1 MDDSRCIVD
10 DGWQL
15 HSLEQPV
22 DQDRRGRRGHA
33 RNSRRNL
40 STFAHCLSVRH
51 CCAPVA
57 FSPRSRGTV
66 VSLLAAHAR
75 DGSDGSSIDSSP

>member
-15 HSLEQPV
+15 HSLPGLFCGIRPQSPAE
-22 DQDRRGRRGHA
+22 RELR
-33 RNSRRNL
+33 
-40 STFAHCLSVRH
+40 VRD
-51 CCAPVA
+51 VVRYLV
-57 FSPRSRGTV
+57 FRSRGIV